1 MLGVDVNPGNVHDSI
16 AFDGL
21 YDQLVE
27 RFPEI
32 ETIVADAGYKTP
44 WICKKIIDDGRI
56 PSMPYKRPMGNQAF
70 FKPYEYVYD
79 EYYDCVICPE
89 NEILKYSTTNREGYR
104 EFKSKGEICA
114 KCAKLSECT
123 NSANHVKISAKHI
136 WSDYLELVEDYRHT
150 PKYKEMYAR
159 RKETIER
166 VFADA
171 KEKYAMRYT
180 QYRGLTQVSNWV
192 KLKFA
197 AMNLKKF
204 AIHRWEMAK
213 KHRHDSVFLH
223 IFYFNPNLKPCFHL

>member
-1 MLGVDVNPGNVHDSI
+1 MLI
-16 AFDGL
+16 
-21 YDQLVE
+21 Q
-27 RFPEI
+27 
-32 ETIVADAGYKTP
+32 
-44 WICKKIIDDGRI
+44 
-56 PSMPYKRPMGNQAF
+56 
-70 FKPYEYVYD
+70 
-79 EYYDCVICPE
+79 

-104 EFKSKGEICA
+104 EFKSNGEICER
-114 KCAKLSECT
+114 CPKLSECT

-150 PKYKEMYAR
+150 PKYKELYAR

-180 QYRGLTQVSNWV
+180 KYRGLTKVSSWV
-192 KLKFA
+192 KRKFA

-213 KHRHDSVFLH
+213 KHPHDSIFLH
-223 IFYFNPNLKPCFHL
+223 IFYFHPNLKPCFRLKQGFSTV